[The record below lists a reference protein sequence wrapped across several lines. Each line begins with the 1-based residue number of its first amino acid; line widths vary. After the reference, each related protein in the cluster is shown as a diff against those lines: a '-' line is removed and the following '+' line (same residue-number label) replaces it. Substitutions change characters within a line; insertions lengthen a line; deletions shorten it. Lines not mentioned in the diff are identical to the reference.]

1 MSALTEPTRGPGTA
15 LGGVLGEILGRLRAV
30 PLRLWLCMVVLT
42 VLACCA
48 LFPYALAPY
57 HPDAQDVGNILGAPS
72 SAHWLGTDDL
82 GRDVLSRL
90 IVGTRTSLAAS
101 FIAVAVAL
109 LIGLPI
115 GIVAGYFGGW
125 VDAVFMRVVDAVLC
139 FPPLILAL
147 GVAAVAGPG
156 LVNSMAAVGLVL
168 SPSLARLI
176 RAQVLAVKERPYIEV
191 ARSFSCS
198 PFRIVVRHILPNAM
212 QPVLVQAAIFL
223 GVALIAE
230 AILSFLGLGV
240 QPPAAS
246 WGSMLSRAYAFMP
259 QAPRL
264 MFPPGL
270 AIVTTVLIFN
280 MISDL
285 AQERLDPRARDRRA

>member
-1 MSALTEPTRGPGTA
+1 MSASTSRVTGVPGT
-15 LGGVLGEILGRLRAV
+15 GGLRAV
-30 PLRLWLCMVVLT
+30 PLRLWLCLAVLA

-48 LFPYALAPY
+48 LLPNALAPY
-57 HPDAQDVGNILGAPS
+57 DPNAQDLGNILDSPS
-72 SAHWLGTDDL
+72 SAHWLGTDDV

-90 IVGTRTSLAAS
+90 IAGTRTSLAAG
-101 FIAVAVAL
+101 FIAVAVSV
-109 LIGLPI
+109 LIGLPV

-125 VDAVFMRVVDAVLC
+125 VDAVLMRGVDAVLC

-147 GVAAVAGPG
+147 GVAAAAGPG
-156 LVNSMAAVGLVL
+156 LVNSMAAVGIVL

-176 RAQVLAVKERPYIEV
+176 RAQVLAVKERPYVEV
-191 ARSFSCS
+191 ARSFSCG
-198 PFRIVVRHILPNAM
+198 PFRIVFRHILPNAM

-246 WGSMLSRAYAFMP
+246 WGSMLSRAFAFMP

-264 MFPPGL
+264 MFPPGI
-270 AIVTTVLIFN
+270 AIVVTVLVFN

-285 AQERLDPRARDRRA
+285 AQERFDPRARDRRA

>member
-1 MSALTEPTRGPGTA
+1 MS
-15 LGGVLGEILGRLRAV
+15 VLKRNAQEAVPRAQRIGLRAV
-30 PLRLWLCMVVLT
+30 PLRVWLCGLVLA

-48 LFPYALAPY
+48 LFPSLLAP
-57 HPDAQDVGNILGAPS
+57 HDPNAQDLSNIFASPS
-72 SAHWLGTDDL
+72 GLHWLGTDDV

-90 IVGTRTSLAAS
+90 IVGARTSLAAS

-109 LIGLPI
+109 LVGLPV
-115 GIVAGYFGGW
+115 GILAGYFGG
-125 VDAVFMRVVDAVLC
+125 VIDAVLMRVVDAVLC

-147 GVAAVAGPG
+147 GVAAAAGPG
-156 LVNSMAAVGLVL
+156 LVNSMAAVGVVL
-168 SPSLARLI
+168 SPSIARLI

-191 ARSFSCS
+191 ARSFSS
-198 PFRIVVRHILPNAM
+198 GPFRIVFRHILPNAL

-246 WGSMLSRAYAFMP
+246 WGSMLARAFAFMP
-259 QAPRL
+259 QAPLL

-270 AIVTTVLIFN
+270 AIVVTVLVFN

-285 AQERLDPRARDRRA
+285 SQERLDPRARDRRS